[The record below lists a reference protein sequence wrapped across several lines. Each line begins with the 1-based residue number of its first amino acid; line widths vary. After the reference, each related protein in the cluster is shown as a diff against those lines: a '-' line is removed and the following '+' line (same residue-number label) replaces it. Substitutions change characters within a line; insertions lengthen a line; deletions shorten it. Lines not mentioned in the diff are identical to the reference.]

1 MTEIPTIAASYRKIA
16 DKCPQLSDAEES
28 SLLSIRDEAA
38 KEWLFRHNIK
48 LAIAYMLKC
57 RPSDM
62 SVEDAIQLA
71 MCGLLKAIDKFDT
84 SIGTRFSTYA
94 CYWIRNEIT
103 YHTRLAGYARIDK
116 CCKSMSE
123 RVGDG
128 DIMLEEVVNG
138 LVARDYECHASNL
151 GMDEWTVSGI
161 CDIVF
166 GCLDSLTCIRS
177 ESKRVVRHVLMELRD
192 PCVQIMEAYC
202 RVAKKFG
209 ISERQVRYLSG
220 NAFRALRKRLLIRF
234 GREEEVSEVGGN
246 MCRRRFV
253 NTRTLTTRVD
263 WERFS
268 LRPMSKRRKLVSF
281 FKDERW
287 NNYILGVVASERLGL
302 RHAKEQKGARDE
314 LVGNGA
320 AVAIAR
326 EMFRERLD
334 EVENQWASME
344 ENK

>member
-48 LAIAYMLKC
+48 LALAYMLKC

-138 LVARDYECHASNL
+138 LVASDYECQASNL

-166 GCLDSLTCIRS
+166 SCLDSLTCIRS

-192 PCVQIMEAYC
+192 PCVQTMEAYC

-209 ISERQVRYLSG
+209 ISERQVRYLS
-220 NAFRALRKRLLIRF
+220 NKACRALRERLLMRF
-234 GREEEVSEVGGN
+234 GREEEVSEVGVN
-246 MCRRRFV
+246 VRRRRFV

-268 LRPMSKRRKLVSF
+268 SRPASKRLKMVSF

-302 RHAKEQKGARDE
+302 RHAKEQKGARDGFTSSE
-314 LVGNGA
+314 A
-320 AVAIAR
+320 EFAIAR
-326 EMFRERLD
+326 EVYRERLD
-334 EVENQWASME
+334 EAEDQWACME
-344 ENK
+344 GN